1 MIDSV
6 DSGRAHEGDTL
17 RGALDSAVMI
27 DNQIVL
33 PKGSDVYLKVI
44 HVVSAGDLRGKSE
57 LKLSMDRIFIGKKS
71 YAVQSNIYEGSGAP
85 QGEKAVRNGVIG
97 AAIGAA
103 IGAITGGRKG
113 AAIGAGVG
121 AGGGVGATVLNRGE
135 QVLVPSEARLVFA
148 LADPVQVV
156 VPPPSAFT
164 GSTEHGDASSGPARL
179 EPPPERFPGEDPAG
193 DRYPRR
199 RRGSRP

>member
-6 DSGRAHEGDTL
+6 DSGTAHEGETF

-27 DNQIVL
+27 DNQIIL
-33 PKGSDVYLKVI
+33 PKGSDAYLKVI

-57 LKLSMDRIFIGKKS
+57 LKLSLDRIFIGKKS
-71 YAVQSNIYEGSGAP
+71 YAVQSNIYESSGPP
-85 QGEKAVRNGVIG
+85 QGERAVRNGVIG

-121 AGGGVGATVLNRGE
+121 AGGGVGATVLKQGE

-148 LADPVQVV
+148 LTSPVEVV
-156 VPPPSAFT
+156 VPPPSTFSS
-164 GSTEHGDASSGPARL
+164 STQYEVSPGPARL
-179 EPPPERFPGEDPAG
+179 ELPPKRLPREDPTG

-199 RRGSRP
+199 RR